1 MMNKTERNFIP
12 ANTNFD
18 LQQSG
23 IVYAES
29 PSNIALVKYWGK
41 MGDQIPKNPSISYT
55 LQACKTQTELSFSPK
70 KSEKAQIQVFLDEV
84 EQPNFAPKIEKFIQR
99 IEAYCPWITAFDFM
113 VKTHNTFPHSS
124 GIASSA
130 SGMSALAKCF
140 IQIEQKL
147 NPSLEIPKEKVSFL
161 ARLGS
166 GSACRSVYPGLVLW
180 GESEFYPNSSDL
192 YAVPLNENE
201 IHPIFRTFK
210 DCILLIHEGQKSVSS
225 TVGHGLMNNH
235 PYGET
240 RFSEAKKNI
249 GKLKEILQ
257 SGDVEQFGN
266 LVEHEAMSL
275 HALMMM
281 SSPAYILMQTGTLAC
296 LQKIWN
302 YRKETGK
309 NLFFTLDAG
318 ANVHLLYPEK
328 EAEEIEAF
336 IRKELLPH
344 TANGNAIFDSL
355 VF

>member
-1 MMNKTERNFIP
+1 MMSKTESDFIP
-12 ANTNFD
+12 ADVHFD
-18 LQQSG
+18 LQANG
-23 IVYAES
+23 VVCAES

-41 MGDQIPKNPSISYT
+41 RGEQMPENPSISYT
-55 LQACKTQTELSFSPK
+55 LQTCKTKTELAFSPK
-70 KSEKAQIQVFLDEV
+70 KNKNAQIQVFLGGES
-84 EQPNFAPKIEKFIQR
+84 QPNFVPKIEKFLKR
-99 IEAYCPWITAFDFM
+99 ITPYCPWVEAFDFV

-130 SGMSALAKCF
+130 SGMSALAKCL

-147 NPSLEIPKEKVSFL
+147 NLSLEIPSEKVSFL

-180 GESEFYPNSSDL
+180 GKSEFYPKSSDL
-192 YAVPLNENE
+192 YATPLAENE

-225 TVGHGLMNNH
+225 TLGHNLMNAH
-235 PYGET
+235 PYRET
-240 RFSEAKKNI
+240 RFSQAEKNI
-249 GKLKEILQ
+249 GQLKNILQ
-257 SGDVEQFGN
+257 SGDISEFGA

-281 SSPAYILMQTGTLAC
+281 SSPAYILMQPQTIAC
-296 LQKIWN
+296 IQKIWQ
-302 YRKETGK
+302 YRKETGE
-309 NLFFTLDAG
+309 NLYFTLDAG

-328 EAEEIEAF
+328 EAASIETF
-336 IRKELLPH
+336 IGKELLPY
-344 TANGNAIFDSL
+344 TAQGKAIFDSL